1 MTSPASPG
9 FSAAALRGAVDLG
22 ALAAARTAATRPAGG
37 SAPGAAPGSG
47 AFSMDVT
54 TAEFEDAVIRASL
67 SVPVVLDLWASW
79 CGPCKQL
86 TPILERL
93 ADEYNGRF
101 ILAKIDVDAEQQIA
115 AAFQVQSIP
124 SVFAVLGG
132 QPVPLFQG
140 AQPEPQIRA
149 ILDELLR
156 VAVEN
161 GITGIAAPMNAP
173 TATAEDAAPA
183 PDPMAE
189 LFDAAADAVEAG
201 DWPTAAAQ
209 YDAILAVNPNDADAR
224 AGQALVALQQR
235 LEGVDPAAALAA
247 ADAAPADVDAAIV
260 AADVEIAGGQPAKA
274 YARLVTAVRRNSG
287 DDRDRVRARL
297 LECFEMAGPDD
308 PDVIA
313 ARRALASALY

>member
-22 ALAAARTAATRPAGG
+22 ALAAARTAATQPGG
-37 SAPGAAPGSG
+37 SSSVGGVSGSG
-47 AFSMDVT
+47 AFVIDVT
-54 TAEFEDAVIRASL
+54 TATFEEAVIRTSL
-67 SVPVVLDLWASW
+67 TVPVVLDLWASW

-93 ADEYNGRF
+93 ADEFNGRF
-101 ILAKIDVDAEQQIA
+101 LLAKVDVDAEQQIA

-161 GITGIAAPMNAP
+161 GITGVAAPLHEAP
-173 TATAEDAAPA
+173 PAAEEVATEDPKGA
-183 PDPMAE
+183 
-189 LFDAAADAVEAG
+189 LFDAAADAIEAG
-201 DWPTAAAQ
+201 EWEVAAAQ
-209 YDAILAVNPNDADAR
+209 YDAILALDPADADAR
-224 AGQALVALQQR
+224 AGTTVVALQKR
-235 LEGVDPAAALAA
+235 LEGVDPTAALAA
-247 ADAAPADVDAAIV
+247 ADASPDDIDAAIV
-260 AADVEIAGGQPAKA
+260 AADVEIAGGQPALA
-274 YARLVTAVRRNSG
+274 YARLVTAVRRNFG
-287 DDRDRVRARL
+287 DDRDRARTRL

-308 PDVIA
+308 SDVIA